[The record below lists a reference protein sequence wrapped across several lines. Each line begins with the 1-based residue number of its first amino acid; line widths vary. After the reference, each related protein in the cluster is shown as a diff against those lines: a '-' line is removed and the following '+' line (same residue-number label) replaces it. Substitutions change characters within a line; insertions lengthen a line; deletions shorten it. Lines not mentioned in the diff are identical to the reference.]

1 MSNRYPLRNIPVR
14 GQDYIN
20 PTLAHVMDLLN
31 TWLPPTPV
39 TSPDEM
45 VIQQRSRRCS
55 PTKHQ
60 FKTQVSSFST
70 DFQSF
75 ESPPRDLQM
84 TTPELGDMSRRHAA
98 VAGIRKRLLM
108 SPDSDISALTKTVA
122 TPYKK
127 TRKQECAQRGMLDDL
142 RQELSALSNQQLID
156 VISNIAKRYSLQKEV
171 RSTLPVPDVSPLLRN
186 LEFFCRNILRS
197 LPTSRLIRDAGCY
210 HRVRTHIDNFKEA
223 CICQGRQLQQCRAWL
238 ALWDYVRGAWAV
250 VDKLPVWCHGNQNKA
265 KLACQRSLAAMAKT
279 VAKSGGL
286 TQTNLTQLLKWCKER
301 QGDCPTLSG
310 CVLMLEQTSP
320 SHRLQ

>member
-1 MSNRYPLRNIPVR
+1 MNNRYPLRNIPVR

-45 VIQQRSRRCS
+45 VIQQRSRRRRS
-55 PTKHQ
+55 PPKHQ
-60 FKTQVSSFST
+60 SPVTSLST

-75 ESPPRDLQM
+75 ESPPRDHLM
-84 TTPELGDMSRRHAA
+84 TTPDVGDTPLRHAA

-108 SPDSDISALTKTVA
+108 SPESDATALTKTLA
-122 TPYKK
+122 PPYKK
-127 TRKQECAQRGMLDDL
+127 TRKRESAQRGMSDDL
-142 RQELSALSNQQLID
+142 RQELSALSNQQLIE

-171 RSTLPVPDVSPLLRN
+171 RSALPAPDVSPLVRN

-197 LPTSRLIRDAGCY
+197 LPTSRLMKDAGCY

-223 CICQGRQLQQCRAWL
+223 CISQGRQLQQCRAWL
-238 ALWDYVRGAWAV
+238 ALWDYVRGAWVV

-265 KLACQRSLAAMAKT
+265 KLACQRSLATMAKT

-286 TQTNLTQLLKWCKER
+286 TQTSLTQLIKWCRER
-301 QGDCPTLSG
+301 QGDCPALAA
-310 CVLMLEQTSP
+310 CVLMVEQT
-320 SHRLQ
+320 